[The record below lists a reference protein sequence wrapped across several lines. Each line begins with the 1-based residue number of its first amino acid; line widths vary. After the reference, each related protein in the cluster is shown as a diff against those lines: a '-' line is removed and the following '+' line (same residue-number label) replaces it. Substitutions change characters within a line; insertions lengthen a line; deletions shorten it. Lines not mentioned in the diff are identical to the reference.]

1 MESMTLKP
9 ILSKLAVGA
18 AVTGLAV
25 TASATA
31 ASAHQ
36 HQIVTHNGNV
46 VTLPCEPF
54 HGETPGQSHHS
65 ANRDEGRGL
74 HPIHWGLHMG
84 PSKDHRNIEVRV
96 SADACP

>member
-1 MESMTLKP
+1 MTLKP

-31 ASAHQ
+31 ASAHE
-36 HQIVTHNGNV
+36 HQIVTPNGNV

-54 HGETPGQSHHS
+54 HGETPGQSDHS
-65 ANRDEGRGL
+65 ANWDEGRGL